1 MPNYFKKALENLKKN
16 SSMPFVKGAGM
27 VALGALSYFVVPTA
41 IEALSMKKD
50 EQGDNLIR
58 IDMTGWKGVLVGAG
72 TTIIAGMAVNS
83 PEFALGGVAAATAH
97 ISVARFNDWII
108 YPVFGKHLFRFDPK
122 ALNDDMSSSTPGA
135 RQIDV
140 GGKQVTVLDRSA
152 VTATPISGYQ
162 QVGLLPEAS
171 LGGYTQDLTPQATP
185 QLSGAAQGL
194 TKQATPQLNGAAQGL
209 MPQATPNLSGYT
221 QGLTS
226 QPKTGMADQMSQ
238 FRRRMR

>member
-1 MPNYFKKALENLKKN
+1 MPNFFKKALENVKKN

-72 TTIIAGMAVNS
+72 TTIIAGMACNS
-83 PEFALGGVAAATAH
+83 PEFAMGGVAAATAH

-122 ALNDDMSSSTPGA
+122 ALSDDMSSTPGA

-162 QVGLLPEAS
+162 TVGLLPEAS

-185 QLSGAAQGL
+185 QLSGAAVGL

-209 MPQATPNLSGYT
+209 TPQATPNLSGYT
-221 QGLTS
+221 QGLS
-226 QPKTGMADQMSQ
+226 KQAKTGMADQMSQ
-238 FRRRMR
+238 FRRRTR